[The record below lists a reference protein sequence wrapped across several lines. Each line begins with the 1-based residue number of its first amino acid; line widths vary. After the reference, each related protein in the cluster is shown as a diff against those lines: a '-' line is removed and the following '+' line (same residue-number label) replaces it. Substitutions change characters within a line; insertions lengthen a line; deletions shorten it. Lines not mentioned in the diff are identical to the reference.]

1 MKWRGIPSAP
11 IETLMQSWEG
21 EEHVVFFDPSSGD
34 THLLSALA
42 GLLLEL
48 LDHRTHELDTLV
60 AAVREALGPT
70 PENADTLPAQVHEHL
85 QLLSRLGL
93 VQELPA

>member
-1 MKWRGIPSAP
+1 MNWRGAQSAP
-11 IETLMQSWEG
+11 IEALMQSWEG
-21 EEHVVFFDPSSGD
+21 EEHVVFFDPASGD

-48 LDHRTHELDTLV
+48 LDHRTRDLDTLV
-60 AAVREALGPT
+60 AAVREALDPT
-70 PENADTLPAQVHEHL
+70 FGNADALPEQVREHL

-93 VQELPA
+93 LQELPA

>member
-1 MKWRGIPSAP
+1 MNWRGALSAP
-11 IETLMQSWEG
+11 IETLMQSWEN
-21 EEHVVFFDPSSGD
+21 EEHVVFFDPRSGD

-48 LDHRTHELDTLV
+48 LDQQTRDFDTLV
-60 AAVREALGPT
+60 AAVHEALGPT
-70 PENADTLPAQVHEHL
+70 PEHADALPAQVQAHL

>member
-1 MKWRGIPSAP
+1 MNWRGTSSAP
-11 IETLMQSWEG
+11 LEAWMQSWEG
-21 EEHVVFFDPSSGD
+21 EDQLVFFDPRSGD

-48 LDHRTHELDTLV
+48 LDQRTHDLDTLV
-60 AAVREALGPT
+60 AAVREALGPSS
-70 PENADTLPAQVHEHL
+70 EGADTLPAQLREHL
-85 QLLSRLGL
+85 RLLNRLSL